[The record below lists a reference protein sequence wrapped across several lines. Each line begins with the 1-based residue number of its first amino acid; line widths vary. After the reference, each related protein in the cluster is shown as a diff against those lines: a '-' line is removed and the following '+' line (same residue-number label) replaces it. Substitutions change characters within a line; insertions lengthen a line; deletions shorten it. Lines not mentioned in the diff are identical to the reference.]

1 MNGAQ
6 MLLAAPEFWVLVMTC
21 VIMIVDLF
29 LREERRG
36 IIHMLAMLTVI
47 FAAIITLRGDYHA
60 DGVWALTAFNETFI
74 RDPMGDVLKLFCYG
88 ILAAHGNR
96 NNSQCNTQ

>member
-1 MNGAQ
+1 MNSAQ
-6 MLLAAPEFWVLVMTC
+6 MLLAAPEFWVLVMAC

-47 FAAIITLRGDYHA
+47 FAAIIT
-60 DGVWALTAFNETFI
+60 
-74 RDPMGDVLKLFCYG
+74 
-88 ILAAHGNR
+88 
-96 NNSQCNTQ
+96 

>member
-6 MLLAAPEFWVLVMTC
+6 MLLAAPEFWVLGMAC
-21 VIMIVDLF
+21 VIMIADLF

-47 FAAIITLRGDYHA
+47 FAAIITL
-60 DGVWALTAFNETFI
+60 
-74 RDPMGDVLKLFCYG
+74 
-88 ILAAHGNR
+88 
-96 NNSQCNTQ
+96 

>member
-6 MLLAAPEFWVLVMTC
+6 MILAAPEFWVLAMTC
-21 VIMIVDLF
+21 VIMMVDLF

-47 FAAIITLRGDYHA
+47 FAAIITLRGDYLI
-60 DGVWALTAFNETFI
+60 DGVRSVTAFNNSFI
-74 RDPMGDVLKLFCYG
+74 RDPMGDVLKV
-88 ILAAHGNR
+88 
-96 NNSQCNTQ
+96 